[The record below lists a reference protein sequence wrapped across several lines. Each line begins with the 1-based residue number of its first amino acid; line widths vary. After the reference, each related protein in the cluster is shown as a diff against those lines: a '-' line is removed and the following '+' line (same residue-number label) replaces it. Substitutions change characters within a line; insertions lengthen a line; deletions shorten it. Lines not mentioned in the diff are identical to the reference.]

1 MRLSDGPEHRVAR
14 PRERLVSAREA
25 RRRMRRNRRASR
37 RRCISSASGAR
48 GCPRWRSSRCRRATA
63 CPAPTRGLARSS
75 TPSAKPE
82 PRASSSSRRRA
93 RRRRETGFGRRR
105 ARSAISVFARAR
117 RRARR
122 RGADPRRPAGFGR
135 GVQRRPRRQRAR
147 RRPPWRSARR
157 AGSYRVSG
165 SDARAGARRRRGGKR
180 AVGHDAR
187 HVGARAVATSPDL
200 SGPARGHRARVLDAS
215 TSRGGGGC
223 GHARQDLHVRGAGRR
238 AALGRA
244 GRERGGRGQRPA
256 VPGRAQRRRRR
267 RRRLC
272 RRGGRVRRRVPRAR
286 TRHRGVAERGARPP
300 GHVQRRARSGGHVRA
315 VRAPRPP
322 RRARRG
328 VWGRRERPRAR
339 RDARGSGRRFSGRF
353 SGRSSGSSRRG
364 GGFVRDLRVRRRQR
378 VARGG
383 RARGRA
389 HGRVLVHRHAQ
400 RRVRVGDVRPGDGRV
415 RRAQR
420 VGGVRRRVRDSSPR
434 ARRTLRR
441 DRPTRS
447 VARRI
452 LSDARGRR
460 AADAD
465 DRRDGAR
472 RGVRRL
478 RAPPDGGAS
487 RDGGDQRAARGAF
500 WPSRSSRT
508 RVPGRRRCST
518 RSPTR
523 SAGREAWTRSS

>member
-1 MRLSDGPEHRVAR
+1 ML
-14 PRERLVSAREA
+14 
-25 RRRMRRNRRASR
+25 
-37 RRCISSASGAR
+37 
-48 GCPRWRSSRCRRATA
+48 
-63 CPAPTRGLARSS
+63 
-75 TPSAKPE
+75 
-82 PRASSSSRRRA
+82 RRA
-93 RRRRETGFGRRR
+93 RRETRRRER
-105 ARSAISVFARAR
+105 RAR

-135 GVQRRPRRQRAR
+135 GVQRRPRRQR
-147 RRPPWRSARR
+147 
-157 AGSYRVSG
+157 
-165 SDARAGARRRRGGKR
+165 RGGVR
-180 AVGHDAR
+180 ETRR
-187 HVGARAVATSPDL
+187 HSRVFARAVADAHH
-200 SGPARGHRARVLDAS
+200 AR
-215 TSRGGGGC
+215 SRGGGGC

-478 RAPPDGGAS
+478 RAPPDG
-487 RDGGDQRAARGAF
+487 AARLATAAIKERHAGRF